1 MTLSGEVVDLVR
13 LCVLNNSDEV
23 GRIGHVTVVKNEP
36 QRGVMRVLIKVIDPP
51 SIEGRRSPL
60 NPMDDVA
67 LLEEEFA
74 QISPILP
81 RDPRDQSNTSCHE
94 PFTPIPLPRT
104 RAVKHQTFNTA
115 NTSFQPKGK
124 QCPPLGAAFQF
135 LVDDGDGLRRALTEC
150 SRRRP
155 RNS

>member
-67 LLEEEFA
+67 LLEEEFG
-74 QISPILP
+74 QISAIFTLDT
-81 RDPRDQSNTSCHE
+81 RYKSNTFFNE
-94 PFTPIPLPRT
+94 PFITIPL
-104 RAVKHQTFNTA
+104 
-115 NTSFQPKGK
+115 
-124 QCPPLGAAFQF
+124 
-135 LVDDGDGLRRALTEC
+135 
-150 SRRRP
+150 RRP
-155 RNS
+155 RAV